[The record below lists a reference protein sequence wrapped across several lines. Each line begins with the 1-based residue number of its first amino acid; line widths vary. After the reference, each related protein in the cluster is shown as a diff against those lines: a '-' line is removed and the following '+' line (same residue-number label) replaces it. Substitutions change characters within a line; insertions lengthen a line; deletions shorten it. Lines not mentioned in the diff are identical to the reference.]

1 VAAALITS
9 HNLIMMDIIHQNCTS
24 SGQGIPG
31 PTPGARP
38 GGGAIR
44 ASGGRLLP
52 PRGTTGLSPKKPRG
66 SNDGPANCLV
76 GDEEAQ
82 GQHGTEKDQ
91 KQIRPR
97 HGTLDIG
104 FWNIRSLRGKEP
116 ELVEEVSK
124 YHLDI
129 VGISE
134 TRLRGNGSRD
144 LDLGWKLFY
153 SGSFLFI
160 LQFRL
165 KREWGFSRAQGCL
178 NT

>member
-1 VAAALITS
+1 VAAALIIS

-91 KQIRPR
+91 KKLD
-97 HGTLDIG
+97 HGMAHWILA
-104 FWNIRSLRGKEP
+104 S
-116 ELVEEVSK
+116 
-124 YHLDI
+124 
-129 VGISE
+129 GISDHCVAKN
-134 TRLRGNGSRD
+134 LN
-144 LDLGWKLFY
+144 LWKR
-153 SGSFLFI
+153 FLSI
-160 LQFRL
+160 I
-165 KREWGFSRAQGCL
+165 
-178 NT
+178 